1 MERKDYVSIRFRQDF
16 LKFSLLQ
23 DDSKSAEAIADA
35 LVGSFDLKELVGSGE
50 RKIKE
55 LCDKYFAVTKLR
67 DGDGMT
73 DTLPAGFEWGI
84 HDTAADEF
92 RDYLS
97 GENEDAVASGLIAE
111 LVRKIEMQVWSNGVS
126 NMEAAVSALQ
136 NALEKSAGAW
146 CESLGNEALPLDDLK
161 KAYENAKRKTIK
173 EKLNGGNYDD
183 IVEYRSLLQDYVKR
197 DCQNLLRAKVG
208 RIYHLIAVSPELERI
223 RGNFAGLCGFA
234 DELRAGLPPVEKD
247 EVYEAEY
254 NKLVPAEFYCRNVET
269 ITPEFAFQMVL
280 LYFFARN
287 ESWLTENGLLSDGR
301 LKVFTGPA
309 GGVRLLLDKLVTS
322 LF

>member
-35 LVGSFDLKELVGSGE
+35 LIGSFDLKELVGSGE

-55 LCDKYFAVTKLR
+55 LCDKYFAVTMLR

-73 DTLPAGFEWGI
+73 DTLPAGFEWGV
-84 HDTAADEF
+84 HNQVADEF
-92 RDYLS
+92 REYL
-97 GENEDAVASGLIAE
+97 NQRNDDAAASELSEG
-111 LVRKIEMQVWSNGVS
+111 LVRKIELQVWSNGVS
-126 NMEAAVSALQ
+126 NMGSAVSALQ
-136 NALEKSAGAW
+136 DALEKSSVTW
-146 CESLGNEALPLDDLK
+146 CESLGNEALPVDELR
-161 KAYENAKRKTIK
+161 KAYDNAKRRTLA

-183 IVEYRSLLQDYVKR
+183 IVEYRSLLLDYVKR
-197 DCQNLLRAKVG
+197 DCLNILRTKVG
-208 RIYHLIAVSPELERI
+208 RIYHLVSVSPELTRL
-223 RGNFAGLCGFA
+223 RGNFAEIRRYA
-234 DELRAGLPPVEKD
+234 DELVAGLPPVEMD
-247 EVYEAEY
+247 EAYEAEY

-287 ESWLTENGLLSDGR
+287 ESWLTENGLLSEGR